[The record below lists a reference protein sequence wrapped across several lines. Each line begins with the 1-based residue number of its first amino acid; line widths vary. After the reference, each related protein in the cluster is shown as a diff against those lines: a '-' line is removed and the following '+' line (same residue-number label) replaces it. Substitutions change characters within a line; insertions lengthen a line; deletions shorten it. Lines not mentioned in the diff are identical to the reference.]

1 MKGKKQIISFVNVSI
16 KTVISLFPT
25 PLSGFFDALF
35 GEIKENVLQK
45 RAEKWKNDIVERLGR
60 LEDKYESL
68 ISNETFATALIKT
81 SELAI
86 KTGNDEKRK
95 LFANCLV
102 NSFLLNAEEEKTILL
117 LNILDKCSFLH
128 INIIK
133 YLHDEYLTTRLPFGK
148 STRIINLLQL
158 KFNEIERPYLL
169 KAIKDLQNDYL
180 IETFVDGAQVEMFG
194 VRTKLLTKL
203 GYDFY
208 TFLKDIAKEE
218 IVNDC
223 I

>member
-1 MKGKKQIISFVNVSI
+1 M
-16 KTVISLFPT
+16 
-25 PLSGFFDALF
+25 
-35 GEIKENVLQK
+35 
-45 RAEKWKNDIVERLGR
+45 
-60 LEDKYESL
+60 
-68 ISNETFATALIKT
+68 
-81 SELAI
+81 
-86 KTGNDEKRK
+86 
-95 LFANCLV
+95 
-102 NSFLLNAEEEKTILL
+102 
-117 LNILDKCSFLH
+117 
-128 INIIK
+128 
-133 YLHDEYLTTRLPFGK
+133 PFGK